1 MTIGVFWAAFL
12 HTSLSLFI
20 IRLLRTDAQQAEKGE
35 KKDHAKAKAKVG
47 DGLVLDAF
55 LDILWDFF
63 PPPLSSFCS
72 CLNVHFIPVNFS
84 LHHLF

>member
-1 MTIGVFWAAFL
+1 MTIVFFWAAFL

-20 IRLLRTDAQQAEKGE
+20 IRLLRTDAQQAEKSE
-35 KKDHAKAKAKVG
+35 KKDQAKAKAKVG

-63 PPPLSSFCS
+63 SPLFP
-72 CLNVHFIPVNFS
+72 HFALV
-84 LHHLF
+84 